1 MLALSGAGR
10 KALAGVTFVA
20 MDGRETYRR
29 TARAVSRRRSAAS
42 VNVSLAAPGE
52 LLAAI
57 ATAKSVALCAYV
69 LPPGNAVARAL
80 EAAADRGASVSV
92 TLDDSPYFGAR
103 WKDAPAPDPNLGS
116 AAALRAHGVTV
127 RLSQPPEPSMHL
139 KAAVIDGRAFLDDR
153 NWATSGH
160 STIVETRDGEAVA
173 AIADAIAERPR
184 SQSDLALQKSAAL
197 ALEAATIR
205 GGSGDRVDVVTE
217 SFGASDI
224 SAALAERARA
234 GATVRLAVD
243 ARVLAGDV
251 HGRERAAIAR
261 LAASGV
267 EVRALN
273 TAEKFAV
280 AGDRVWLGS
289 ANATVGD
296 GAMLDWGIRSADAR
310 LGGTLE
316 AAFEVAWSRGLKVA
330 PAQLPKSAAA
340 VAEVRVARS
349 RAVMPS
355 SSPTKAAVSAR

>member
-1 MLALSGAGR
+1 
-10 KALAGVTFVA
+10 
-20 MDGRETYRR
+20 
-29 TARAVSRRRSAAS
+29 
-42 VNVSLAAPGE
+42 
-52 LLAAI
+52 
-57 ATAKSVALCAYV
+57 
-69 LPPGNAVARAL
+69 
-80 EAAADRGASVSV
+80 
-92 TLDDSPYFGAR
+92 
-103 WKDAPAPDPNLGS
+103 
-116 AAALRAHGVTV
+116 
-127 RLSQPPEPSMHL
+127 MHL

-173 AIADAIAERPR
+173 AIADAIAERPH
-184 SQSDLALQKSAAL
+184 SQGDLALQKSAAL

-217 SFGASDI
+217 SFGASDV